1 MPQLK
6 AATDGDKATA
16 VAGPVERQL
25 TEATPA
31 GDVHRPSPLSLPV
44 TSNRSPRSTDGAA
57 VRAGGRPKVSWW
69 QVLRVVLV
77 LGWLA
82 WAGLAWWA
90 APRESSA
97 EQARADLAAGR
108 LTYYEW
114 GDGWRNDGG
123 LISPYPLELG
133 SRPPQDRCSCGTPP
147 TAGGAA
153 PPWTCPPSST
163 RRGWGPRAD
172 ALDKELQAY
181 EARRPTQPPI
191 DSVRTALFVAGCV
204 LFLWALVSAANP
216 VTGTRW
222 FWFWLVT
229 LHAGRPGPALVAGPG
244 TTVVARA
251 PDGRSA

>member
-1 MPQLK
+1 M
-6 AATDGDKATA
+6 
-16 VAGPVERQL
+16 
-25 TEATPA
+25 
-31 GDVHRPSPLSLPV
+31 
-44 TSNRSPRSTDGAA
+44 
-57 VRAGGRPKVSWW
+57 RAGGRPKVSWW

-123 LISPYPLELG
+123 LISPYPVGLE
-133 SRPPQDRCSCGTPP
+133 ST
-147 TAGGAA
+147 AA
-153 PPWTCPPSST
+153 PGQMLLWHTTDGRQHYTTVDLPTLFDEA
-163 RRGWGPRAD
+163 GLGPQAD

-181 EARRPTQPPI
+181 EARRPADPPI

-204 LFLWALVSAANP
+204 LFLWALVSAADP

-229 LHAGRPGPALVAGPG
+229 LTPGGLGLLWWLARERPWSP
-244 TTVVARA
+244 RA
-251 PDGRSA
+251 PGRQKRLKWWAGIGVAFLGGLAVSLALWGLHGVLGGNVVPLNR